1 MYAGGM
7 KPLEITHRDVT
18 KERLIA
24 LADEM
29 PGAWAGLKIAA
40 LLLAVEGQRPGWITS
55 VLGLT
60 RMSMTRWIH
69 AVNRGGV
76 AALKPKIKPGRPT
89 KLTPRIVRAL
99 AQQLEQSPQ
108 EFGLYR
114 GQWDGPTV
122 ATHVKRRFGVILTV
136 RQAQRWMHQLGYRL
150 KRAGYSYLQAKAS
163 EAKAFQRRLKK
174 TPASGPA

>member
-1 MYAGGM
+1 M

-18 KERLIA
+18 KARLIA

-29 PGAWAGLKIAA
+29 PGAWEGLKIAA
-40 LLLAVEGQRPGWITS
+40 LLLAVEGQRSGWITS

-60 RMSMTRWIH
+60 RMSMTRWVH
-69 AVNRGGV
+69 AVNRGGIL
-76 AALKPKIKPGRPT
+76 ALKPKARPGRPT

-99 AQQLEQSPQ
+99 ARHLAQSPQ
-108 EFGLYR
+108 AFGLYR
-114 GQWDGPTV
+114 SQWDGPTV
-122 ATHVKRRFGVILTV
+122 AVHVNRHFGVALKV

-150 KRAGYSYLQAKAS
+150 KQAGYSYLQARAS

-174 TPASGPA
+174 TPSPGPG

>member
-1 MYAGGM
+1 M
-7 KPLEITHRDVT
+7 KPLEITRRDVT
-18 KERLIA
+18 KARLLA

-29 PGAWAGLKIAA
+29 PGAWDGLKIAA
-40 LLLAVEGQRPGWITS
+40 LLLTVEGQRPGWITS

-60 RMSMTRWIH
+60 RMSVTRWVH

-76 AALKPKIKPGRPT
+76 MALKPKVKPGRPT
-89 KLTPRIVRAL
+89 KLTPRIARTL
-99 AQQLEQSPQ
+99 TLHLEQSPQ
-108 EFGLYR
+108 ACGLYR
-114 GQWDGPTV
+114 SQWDGPTV
-122 ATHVKRRFGVILTV
+122 AVHVKRHFGVALTV

-174 TPASGPA
+174 TPLPGPA